1 MNLKTKL
8 LKTCSLALGGLCALV
23 GGAQAVGPTGPVGPV
38 GANAGTSSTRTT
50 VIDNPGSGTNRI
62 EVTGNTARNIVVQ
75 CASNGQPVTQ
85 PAPNVNNVNVD
96 GRALQGRTVII
107 TGRNTQDIDAR
118 VDCSNNDAQNTGA
131 ARGAANVNSVN
142 IR

>member
-1 MNLKTKL
+1 MNFLKIPG
-8 LKTCSLALGGLCALV
+8 LALGSLCALV

-38 GANAGTSSTRTT
+38 GAAGGTSTTTTT

-75 CASNGQPVTQ
+75 CAHNGQAPAQ
-85 PAPNVNNVNVD
+85 AAPNVNSVNVD

-118 VDCSNNDAQNTGA
+118 VDCNNSNSTDGRT
-131 ARGAANVNSVN
+131 GAANVNSVN